1 MAAQASGGGELAP
14 EPDSASA
21 GTAAETG
28 GISSSACGEDGAG
41 ADSSMAA
48 SVVSSEDGDS
58 TGAGSAGA
66 GVEPASP
73 AACGAVVGASALP
86 VMM

>member
-1 MAAQASGGGELAP
+1 
-14 EPDSASA
+14 
-21 GTAAETG
+21 
-28 GISSSACGEDGAG
+28 
-41 ADSSMAA
+41 MAA

-66 GVEPASP
+66 GAETGSS
-73 AACGAVVGASALP
+73 AACGAVFGASALP